1 MIETIL
7 LQITLVQNCAYQS
20 WIHKFW
26 KKEKASPLTM
36 EKKNTISKQNY
47 ILGKK
52 NYFNLI

>member
-26 KKEKASPLTM
+26 KKEKKKSSPNHG
-36 EKKNTISKQNY
+36 KNTILKQNY

-52 NYFNLI
+52 NYINLI